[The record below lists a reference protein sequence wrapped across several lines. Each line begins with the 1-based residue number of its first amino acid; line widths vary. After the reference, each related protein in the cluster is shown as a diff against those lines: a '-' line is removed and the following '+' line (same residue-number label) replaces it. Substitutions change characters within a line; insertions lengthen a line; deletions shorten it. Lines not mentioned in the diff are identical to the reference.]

1 MYIDLKIFI
10 IEEKCMSIIFITE
23 PHKSGLRTGNI
34 QTLINRI
41 KVNTFMSFTEIF
53 NSTILNIFIVINMLY
68 LIIIFMYQLF

>member
-10 IEEKCMSIIFITE
+10 IEEKCMSIISITE

-41 KVNTFMSFTEIF
+41 KVNTFISFTEIF
-53 NSTILNIFIVINMLY
+53 NSTILNIF
-68 LIIIFMYQLF
+68 